1 MDGEP
6 AHAGQPPPHRLRCW
20 DEARAPVF
28 VSKIRTLRIKR
39 EIDEVFG
46 RGIRRRGTL
55 LSIAALA
62 RPDEEPRAL
71 FVTSKRV
78 GKAVVRNRVRR
89 RLREAY
95 RATRSELLPCDVA
108 FVAQPRAAEAGYA
121 SLLAEMRRLL
131 AKTGL
136 LARGG

>member
-1 MDGEP
+1 M
-6 AHAGQPPPHRLRCW
+6 
-20 DEARAPVF
+20 
-28 VSKIRTLRIKR
+28 SKIRTLRIKR

-62 RPDEEPRAL
+62 RPDQEPRAL

-95 RATRSELLPCDVA
+95 RAVRSGLLPCDVA
-108 FVAQPRAAEAGYA
+108 FVAQPQAAEASYA
-121 SLLAEMRRLL
+121 SLLAEMNRLL
-131 AKTGL
+131 RKTGL
-136 LARGG
+136 CTGSG